1 MKYYFKTISVFLLFF
16 FITSFI
22 VNEQNKL
29 KTGFYYLADKEDG
42 SELIKDVDGEDTF
55 AVDKREILTVND
67 FSDAKFVIRNAKP
80 NPIKI
85 IELKLTKVGRKKW
98 LEIKNQL
105 SSSGESVVFI
115 CNDKI
120 YLEKTISGSNNIEN
134 STIDLLI
141 ESKYQEEVIKVIKS
155 EINDSR

>member
-1 MKYYFKTISVFLLFF
+1 M
-16 FITSFI
+16 TSFI

-29 KTGFYYLADKEDG
+29 KTGFYYLAEKENG
-42 SELIKDVDGEDTF
+42 SEIIKDVDTEETF
-55 AVDKREILTVND
+55 AVEKKEILTVND
-67 FSDAKFVIRNAKP
+67 FSEAKFVERNFKP
-80 NPIKI
+80 NPIKV

-98 LEIKNQL
+98 AEIKNRI
-105 SSSGESVVFI
+105 SSTGESIVFI

-120 YLEKTISGSNNIEN
+120 YLEKTISGSNNSER

-141 ESKYQEEVIKVIKS
+141 ESKYQEKVIQAIKS